1 MYYIDANG
9 MIIMVDKNDKIFEE
23 KNFNFL
29 KGL

>member
-23 KNFNFL
+23 KNLNFM